1 MVRDAVKKECWQGAR
16 RRVQLQ
22 LGQKQKEKAQQA
34 AAVQACRAPT
44 SCRARKK
51 SMFHNCEKPQVSS
64 VWKYQCISWLQ
75 HRDCFQRDIPTSHS
89 IKTYFVG
96 DFFFTFYGLLEQ
108 LRASRE
114 LKTISKQRKK
124 PSKVPA
130 AFYSLSASKVFQ
142 GKWRCAESSSHYW
155 QWKPLRHFRYFI
167 AFS

>member
-1 MVRDAVKKECWQGAR
+1 MLAGSKEESPTAAWAKAKRKSTAGCCRPGLQSSHFLQSQEEEH
-16 RRVQLQ
+16 VSQLWKTTS
-22 LGQKQKEKAQQA
+22 LFCLEISAHLLA
-34 AAVQACRAPT
+34 AAQRLLSETYPNI
-44 SCRARKK
+44 S
-51 SMFHNCEKPQVSS
+51 Q
-64 VWKYQCISWLQ
+64 YQDVFCW
-75 HRDCFQRDIPTSHS
+75 
-89 IKTYFVG
+89 G
-96 DFFFTFYGLLEQ
+96 FFFTFYGLLEQ

-130 AFYSLSASKVFQ
+130 AFYSVSASKVFQ